1 MPLVPCLLALP
12 ELSLPE
18 LSSVADRHAEHPQ
31 VICQTRQWDCAAG
44 SHEGTS
50 TPGANTAE
58 RGRHIYLVLDHPL
71 CKSGVVGLIGVRD
84 IGDVGFCRRSTA
96 VWRWGLLPSASAKP
110 QTHGLCELGG
120 ETRCLLS
127 ILLWWCFMQVSV
139 PAGGTTPSCH
149 PILSPA

>member
-58 RGRHIYLVLDHPL
+58 RGRYIYLVLDHPL

-127 ILLWWCFMQVSV
+127 ILLW
-139 PAGGTTPSCH
+139 
-149 PILSPA
+149 